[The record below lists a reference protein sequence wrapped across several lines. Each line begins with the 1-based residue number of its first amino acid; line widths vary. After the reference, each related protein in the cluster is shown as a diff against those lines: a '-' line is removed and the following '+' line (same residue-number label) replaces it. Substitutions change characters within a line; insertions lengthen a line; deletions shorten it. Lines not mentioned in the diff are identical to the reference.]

1 MSPSSRR
8 SSAGVDDASIGF
20 DSDQDATRRAP
31 TPEALDSG
39 TPTIILHV
47 DTLLAIVHE
56 GHRLDD
62 RATTPIE
69 LDLPRMHEGSLD
81 AAIFSIF
88 VTPYW
93 EGEAAVGRARWLI
106 NRLDEELARP
116 QVNQDMRRVD
126 TAQGVLDE
134 VKAGRRAALVGIEGG
149 HALGDSLLHL
159 EEFAWRGVRYVTLTW
174 ANPNAWADPAGG
186 PAVHGGLSAAGRRLV
201 RAMEDQG
208 VLVDISH
215 VADTTFWDTLGIV
228 SAPVIASHSSCRA
241 LCADPRNLTD
251 EQLRAVGSTGGVVGI
266 NFHSAFLDD
275 SLFKG
280 DPWHAPW
287 RDGGP
292 FSDPAAAELADRR
305 GRPPRGASPATLSA
319 LVRHVLHAVDV
330 AGVEHVAL
338 GADFDG
344 KIVPPIEL
352 EDVGRLPVLRAALH
366 DAGIRDAELALIFGG
381 NFMRVL
387 GAVDAKFHLHA
398 QM

>member
-1 MSPSSRR
+1 MSTSDRNTSVGA
-8 SSAGVDDASIGF
+8 AGGSTGIDAGEN
-20 DSDQDATRRAP
+20 ATRMVP
-31 TPEALDSG
+31 TPEAPGSG

-56 GHRLDD
+56 GHRLDV

-69 LDLPRMHEGSLD
+69 VDLPRMREGSLD

-116 QVNQDMRRVD
+116 QVGRVMRRVD
-126 TAQGVLDE
+126 TAQGVVDE
-134 VKAGRRAALVGIEGG
+134 VKAGRRAALFGIEGA
-149 HALGDSLLHL
+149 HALGDSVLHL
-159 EEFAWRGVRYVTLTW
+159 EEFARRGVRYVTLTW

-201 RAMEDQG
+201 RAMEDRG

-215 VADTTFWDTLGIV
+215 VADTTFWDTLGIAT
-228 SAPVIASHSSCRA
+228 APVIASHSSCRA

-251 EQLRAVGSTGGVVGI
+251 EQLRAVASTGGVVGI
-266 NFHSAFLDD
+266 NFHSSFLDG

-305 GRPPRGASPATLSA
+305 GRPARGASPAALSA

-330 AGVEHVAL
+330 AGIDHVAL

-352 EDVGRLPVLRAALH
+352 EDVGKLPVLRAALSA
-366 DAGIRDAELALIFGG
+366 AGLREAELALVFGG
-381 NFMRVL
+381 NFLRVL
-387 GAVDAKFHLHA
+387 ESVDPVFCRRAET
-398 QM
+398 